1 MKVGRF
7 GRGIG
12 GMTWFLLA
20 ACGGTDNG
28 SPAGAGASGAAN
40 QAGSASEAGNGTSTA
55 GAGGSTSVAGS
66 TGVAGSNHAGEG
78 ALDCSGA
85 FGMPA
90 EAMPR
95 ETGVA
100 LGSPTLS
107 PDGLELIYARKPS
120 GQIEFRRSLRTST
133 STSAAF
139 PIGSPIPALDAACQ
153 PGDDRSVDLSR
164 DGLRAYVACYAAT
177 GKPIG
182 PATLHV
188 AQRSAVGQDFTLLPG
203 TSTVAPSAAISADE
217 LTLYTSS
224 DVNPGLAPPRQYTRG
239 ALADAF
245 GSAADIPGLETLN
258 VSAPDPSPDGLSM
271 YGGLNG
277 EVVVSTRPSVGMPFS
292 APVTLLA
299 PAAALEQLGAPE
311 LSHDCRSLYY
321 LSQTSGTT
329 TNMLTSVLLVV
340 RR

>member
-1 MKVGRF
+1 MKVGWF

-12 GMTWFLLA
+12 GVTWFLLA

-95 ETGVA
+95 ETGIP

-107 PDGLELIYARKPS
+107 PDELELIYARKPT
-120 GQIEFRRSLRTST
+120 GQIEFRRSLRT

-177 GKPIG
+177 GTPVG

-188 AQRSAVGQDFTLLPG
+188 AQRTAVGQDFTLLAG
-203 TSTVAPSAAISADE
+203 TSMIAPSAAISADE

-239 ALADAF
+239 ALEDVF

-258 VSAPDPSPDGLSM
+258 VSAPDPSPDGLAL

-277 EVVVSTRPSVGMPFS
+277 GVVVSARPSVDMPFS
-292 APVTLLA
+292 APMTLVA
-299 PAAALEQLGAPE
+299 PTAALEQLGAPE

-321 LSQTSGTT
+321 ISQTSDTT